1 MKSLRVYLS
10 TVVFALLSGAV
21 LAAPV
26 NVNQASAQA
35 LADNLTGVGPA
46 IARRIID
53 YRKANGP
60 FKAVDDL
67 AKVKG
72 VGPAT
77 IERNRGDIKLS
88 GSVTTGRSGK

>member
-1 MKSLRVYLS
+1 MKSLKVFLS
-10 TVVFALLSGAV
+10 AVVFSLLFGTALAG
-21 LAAPV
+21 PV
-26 NVNQASAQA
+26 NVNQASAQV

-46 IARRIID
+46 IAERIVE

-77 IERNRGDIKLS
+77 IERNRSDIKLS
-88 GSVTTGRSGK
+88 GSIKMGRAGK

>member
-1 MKSLRVYLS
+1 MKSLRYFLS
-10 TVVFALLSGAV
+10 TVVFTLLFGTA

-46 IARRIID
+46 IAQRIIE

-77 IERNRGDIKLS
+77 IERNRSDIKLS
-88 GSVTTGRSGK
+88 GSIKTSQAGK